1 MRDLIEDIR
10 TNLTTVQ
17 TEIYKEIEFI
27 EKDVKHYKEQYAV
40 HDDLMTKLKDDSKIY
55 ENSCN
60 LLRENIKDFE
70 LLVQDVSSYNRSEH
84 NRHQLSMQDKIGNL
98 LSEIDL
104 IKDG

>member
-1 MRDLIEDIR
+1 
-10 TNLTTVQ
+10 
-17 TEIYKEIEFI
+17 
-27 EKDVKHYKEQYAV
+27 
-40 HDDLMTKLKDDSKIY
+40 MTKLKDDSKIY

-84 NRHQLSMQDKIGNL
+84 NRHQLNMQDKIGNL